1 MGLMFQSHRRKSS
14 KQLQERTKKYELQL
28 LKVSVCTLPGHIITS
43 ISVNHKQNDF
53 PKKKN
58 KIMHKRQEES
68 FKCQT

>member
-53 PKKKN
+53 PKKKKQDN
-58 KIMHKRQEES
+58 AQKTRRK
-68 FKCQT
+68 F